1 MRILLFIYNFIL
13 IILTPVLSIAGY
25 FVLRRKNKH
34 QHYWERFGFIRI
46 GDFKP
51 VKSVWFHCASVGEV
65 RSIKKIV
72 DTLRQDNKDI
82 SIIISTMTATGRQI
96 AVDYIKAD
104 KAFLLPIENSRAV
117 SMIISYMNVSVLVIV
132 DTELWPNL
140 IFTASN
146 HIPVFLINGRISD
159 KTYKTYK
166 RFKFIFK
173 SVLKRFSAIMT
184 KSELDEERFTNILGK
199 SSKIITA
206 GNIKFQERK
215 SKDSVKTIKE
225 LENIKFF
232 LAASTHK
239 GEEEIILSWFNGSME
254 GFDKLIFVP
263 RHIERSEEV
272 KEIIISW
279 FDSEMKGFDKLIF
292 VPRHIERSAEIK
304 EMIEKQ
310 GYSVSLYSE
319 NDFSKQVVII
329 DAFGLLEGLYVL
341 ADKIFIGGSLKEIGG
356 HNIYEALQFEKTV
369 AVGKFMFSFKEIF
382 DEAKEFGLVTVIN
395 NKEDALEFLL
405 GLEKNNN
412 FIDFFNRIDKINQDT
427 VSTITDTINA
437 VINRKG
443 N

>member
-13 IILTPVLSIAGY
+13 IILTPVLSVAGY

-46 GDFKP
+46 DDFKP

-146 HIPVFLINGRISD
+146 QIPVFLINGRISD

-173 SVLKRFSAIMT
+173 SMLKRFSAIMT
-184 KSELDEERFTNILGK
+184 KSELDEERFINILGK

-263 RHIERSEEV
+263 RHIERSAEV
-272 KEIIISW
+272 KEI
-279 FDSEMKGFDKLIF
+279 
-292 VPRHIERSAEIK
+292 
-304 EMIEKQ
+304 IEKQ

-319 NDFSKQVVII
+319 NDFSKQVMII
-329 DAFGLLEGLYVL
+329 DAFGLLEGLYIL

-369 AVGKFMFSFKEIF
+369 AVGKYMFSFKEIF
-382 DEAKEFGLVTVIN
+382 DEAKEFGLVKVIN
-395 NKEDALEFLL
+395 NKEDALQFML

>member
-13 IILTPVLSIAGY
+13 IILTPVLSVAGY

-46 GDFKP
+46 DDFKP

-146 HIPVFLINGRISD
+146 QIPVFLINGRISD

-206 GNIKFQERK
+206 GNVKFQERK

-263 RHIERSEEV
+263 RHIERSAEV
-272 KEIIISW
+272 KEI
-279 FDSEMKGFDKLIF
+279 
-292 VPRHIERSAEIK
+292 
-304 EMIEKQ
+304 IEKQ

-319 NDFSKQVVII
+319 NDFSKQVMII
-329 DAFGLLEGLYVL
+329 DAFGLLEGLYIL

-356 HNIYEALQFEKTV
+356 HNIYEALQFEKKV
-369 AVGKFMFSFKEIF
+369 AVGKYMFSFKEIF
-382 DEAKEFGLVTVIN
+382 DEAKEFGLVKVIN
-395 NKEDALEFLL
+395 NKEDALQFML

-443 N
+443 S

>member
-13 IILTPVLSIAGY
+13 IILTPVLSVAGY
-25 FVLRRKNKH
+25 FILRRKNKH

-46 GDFKP
+46 DDFKP

-146 HIPVFLINGRISD
+146 QIPVFLINGRISD
-159 KTYKTYK
+159 KTYKTY
-166 RFKFIFK
+166 
-173 SVLKRFSAIMT
+173 KRFSAIMT

-263 RHIERSEEV
+263 RHIERSAEV
-272 KEIIISW
+272 KEII
-279 FDSEMKGFDKLIF
+279 
-292 VPRHIERSAEIK
+292 
-304 EMIEKQ
+304 EKQ
-310 GYSVSLYSE
+310 GYTVSLYSE
-319 NDFSKQVVII
+319 NDFSKQVMII
-329 DAFGLLEGLYVL
+329 DAFGLLEGLYIL

-382 DEAKEFGLVTVIN
+382 DEAKEFGLVKVIN
-395 NKEDALEFLL
+395 NKEDALQFML

-443 N
+443 S

>member
-13 IILTPVLSIAGY
+13 IILTPVLSVAGY

-46 GDFKP
+46 DDFKP

-146 HIPVFLINGRISD
+146 QIPVFLINGRISD

-263 RHIERSEEV
+263 RHIERSAEV
-272 KEIIISW
+272 KEI
-279 FDSEMKGFDKLIF
+279 
-292 VPRHIERSAEIK
+292 
-304 EMIEKQ
+304 IEKQ

-319 NDFSKQVVII
+319 NDFSKQVMII
-329 DAFGLLEGLYVL
+329 DAFGLLEGLYIL

-369 AVGKFMFSFKEIF
+369 AVGKYMFSFKEIF
-382 DEAKEFGLVTVIN
+382 DEAKEFGLVKVIN
-395 NKEDALEFLL
+395 NKEDALQFML

-443 N
+443 S

>member
-46 GDFKP
+46 DDFKS

-146 HIPVFLINGRISD
+146 QIPVFLINGRISD

-184 KSELDEERFTNILGK
+184 KSELDEERFINILGK

-263 RHIERSEEV
+263 RHIERSAEV
-272 KEIIISW
+272 KEI
-279 FDSEMKGFDKLIF
+279 
-292 VPRHIERSAEIK
+292 
-304 EMIEKQ
+304 IEKQ

-319 NDFSKQVVII
+319 NDFSKQVMII
-329 DAFGLLEGLYVL
+329 DAFGLLEGLYIL

-369 AVGKFMFSFKEIF
+369 AVGKYMFSFKEIF
-382 DEAKEFGLVTVIN
+382 DEAKEFGLVKVIN
-395 NKEDALEFLL
+395 NKEDALQFML

-443 N
+443 S

>member
-25 FVLRRKNKH
+25 FILRRKNKH

-46 GDFKP
+46 DDFKP

-146 HIPVFLINGRISD
+146 QIPVFLINGRISD

-263 RHIERSEEV
+263 RHIERSAEV
-272 KEIIISW
+272 KEII
-279 FDSEMKGFDKLIF
+279 
-292 VPRHIERSAEIK
+292 
-304 EMIEKQ
+304 EKH

-319 NDFSKQVVII
+319 NDFSKQVMII
-329 DAFGLLEGLYVL
+329 DAFGLLEGLYIL

-382 DEAKEFGLVTVIN
+382 DEAKEFGLVKVIN
-395 NKEDALEFLL
+395 NKEDALQFML

-427 VSTITDTINA
+427 VSTITDTISA

-443 N
+443 S

>member
-13 IILTPVLSIAGY
+13 IILTPVLSVAGY
-25 FVLRRKNKH
+25 FILRRKNKH

-46 GDFKP
+46 DDFKP

-146 HIPVFLINGRISD
+146 QIPVFLINGRISD

-263 RHIERSEEV
+263 RHIERSAEV
-272 KEIIISW
+272 KEII
-279 FDSEMKGFDKLIF
+279 
-292 VPRHIERSAEIK
+292 
-304 EMIEKQ
+304 EKH

-319 NDFSKQVVII
+319 NDFSKQVMII
-329 DAFGLLEGLYVL
+329 DAFGLLEGLYIL

-382 DEAKEFGLVTVIN
+382 DEAKEFGLVKVIN
-395 NKEDALEFLL
+395 NKEDALQFML

-437 VINRKG
+437 VIKKG
-443 N
+443 S

>member
-46 GDFKP
+46 DDFKP

-117 SMIISYMNVSVLVIV
+117 SMIISYMNVSVLMIV

-146 HIPVFLINGRISD
+146 QIPVFLINGRISD

-263 RHIERSEEV
+263 RHIERSAEV
-272 KEIIISW
+272 KEI
-279 FDSEMKGFDKLIF
+279 
-292 VPRHIERSAEIK
+292 
-304 EMIEKQ
+304 IEKQ

-319 NDFSKQVVII
+319 NDFSKQVMII
-329 DAFGLLEGLYVL
+329 DAFGLLEGLYIL

-382 DEAKEFGLVTVIN
+382 DEAKEFGLVKVIN
-395 NKEDALEFLL
+395 NKEDALQFML

-443 N
+443 S

>member
-46 GDFKP
+46 DDFKP

-96 AVDYIKAD
+96 AVDYIKAN

-146 HIPVFLINGRISD
+146 QIPVFLINGRISD

-263 RHIERSEEV
+263 RHIERSAEV
-272 KEIIISW
+272 KEII
-279 FDSEMKGFDKLIF
+279 
-292 VPRHIERSAEIK
+292 
-304 EMIEKQ
+304 EKH

-319 NDFSKQVVII
+319 NDFSKQVMII
-329 DAFGLLEGLYVL
+329 DAFGLLEGLYIL

-382 DEAKEFGLVTVIN
+382 DEAKEFGLVKVIN
-395 NKEDALEFLL
+395 NKEDALQFMLQT
-405 GLEKNNN
+405 EKNNN

-437 VINRKG
+437 VIKKG
-443 N
+443 S

>member
-13 IILTPVLSIAGY
+13 IILTPVLSVAGY

-46 GDFKP
+46 DDFKP

-72 DTLRQDNKDI
+72 DTLRQDNKNI

-146 HIPVFLINGRISD
+146 QIPVFLINGRISD

-225 LENIKFF
+225 LDNIKFF

-263 RHIERSEEV
+263 RHIERSAEV
-272 KEIIISW
+272 KEII
-279 FDSEMKGFDKLIF
+279 
-292 VPRHIERSAEIK
+292 
-304 EMIEKQ
+304 EKH

-319 NDFSKQVVII
+319 NDFSKQVMII
-329 DAFGLLEGLYVL
+329 DAFGLLEGLYIL

-369 AVGKFMFSFKEIF
+369 AVGKYMFSFKEIF
-382 DEAKEFGLVTVIN
+382 DEAKEFGLVKVIN
-395 NKEDALEFLL
+395 NKEDALQFML

-443 N
+443 S

>member
-25 FVLRRKNKH
+25 FILKKKNKH
-34 QHYWERFGFIRI
+34 QYYWERFGFIKI
-46 GDFKP
+46 DDFKP

-96 AVDYIKAD
+96 AIDYIKAD
-104 KAFLLPIENSRAV
+104 KAFLLPIENFRAV

-140 IFTASN
+140 IFTAYN
-146 HIPVFLINGRISD
+146 QVPVFLINGRISD

-184 KSELDEERFTNILGK
+184 KSELDEERFASILGK
-199 SSKIITA
+199 SSNIITA

-215 SKDSVKTIKE
+215 SKDIVKTIKE
-225 LENIKFF
+225 LENVKFF

-239 GEEEIILSWFNGSME
+239 GEEET
-254 GFDKLIFVP
+254 
-263 RHIERSEEV
+263 
-272 KEIIISW
+272 IISW
-279 FDSEMKGFDKLIF
+279 FENEMKGFDKLIF
-292 VPRHIERSAEIK
+292 VPRHIERSAEVK
-304 EMIEKQ
+304 EIIEKQ
-310 GYSVSLYSE
+310 GYSISLYSE
-319 NDFSKQVVII
+319 NNFSKQVIII
-329 DAFGLLEGLYVL
+329 DAFGLLEGLYIL

-356 HNIYEALQFEKTV
+356 HNIYEALQFEKNV
-369 AVGKFMFSFKEIF
+369 SVGQYMFSFKEIF

-395 NKEDALEFLL
+395 NKADALQFMMTTE
-405 GLEKNNN
+405 NNKN

-437 VINRKG
+437 VINKKG

>member
-46 GDFKP
+46 DDFKP

-117 SMIISYMNVSVLVIV
+117 SMIISYMNVSVLMIV

-146 HIPVFLINGRISD
+146 QIPVFLINGRISD

-263 RHIERSEEV
+263 RHIERSAEV
-272 KEIIISW
+272 KEI
-279 FDSEMKGFDKLIF
+279 
-292 VPRHIERSAEIK
+292 
-304 EMIEKQ
+304 IEKQ

-319 NDFSKQVVII
+319 NDFSKQVMII
-329 DAFGLLEGLYVL
+329 DAFGLLEGLYIL

-382 DEAKEFGLVTVIN
+382 DEAKEFGLVKVIN
-395 NKEDALEFLL
+395 NKEDALQFML

-427 VSTITDTINA
+427 VSTITDTISA

-443 N
+443 S

>member
-25 FVLRRKNKH
+25 FILRRKNKH

-46 GDFKP
+46 DEFKP

-146 HIPVFLINGRISD
+146 QIPVFLINGRISD

-272 KEIIISW
+272 KEII
-279 FDSEMKGFDKLIF
+279 
-292 VPRHIERSAEIK
+292 
-304 EMIEKQ
+304 EKH

-319 NDFSKQVVII
+319 NDFSKQVMII
-329 DAFGLLEGLYVL
+329 DAFGLLEGLYIL

-356 HNIYEALQFEKTV
+356 HNIYEALQFEKKV

-382 DEAKEFGLVTVIN
+382 DEAKEFGLVKVIN
-395 NKEDALEFLL
+395 NKEDALQFML

-443 N
+443 S

>member
-13 IILTPVLSIAGY
+13 IILTPVLSVAGY

-46 GDFKP
+46 DDFKP

-82 SIIISTMTATGRQI
+82 SIIISTMTSTGRQI

-146 HIPVFLINGRISD
+146 QIPVFLINGRISD

-263 RHIERSEEV
+263 RHIERSAEV
-272 KEIIISW
+272 KEII
-279 FDSEMKGFDKLIF
+279 
-292 VPRHIERSAEIK
+292 
-304 EMIEKQ
+304 EKH

-319 NDFSKQVVII
+319 NDFSKQVMII
-329 DAFGLLEGLYVL
+329 DAFGLLEGLYIL

-356 HNIYEALQFEKTV
+356 HNIYEALQFEKKV
-369 AVGKFMFSFKEIF
+369 AVGKYMFSFKEIF
-382 DEAKEFGLVTVIN
+382 DEAKEFGLVKVIN
-395 NKEDALEFLL
+395 NKEDALQFML

-443 N
+443 S

>member
-46 GDFKP
+46 DDFKP

-146 HIPVFLINGRISD
+146 QIPVFLINGRISD

-263 RHIERSEEV
+263 RHIERSAEV
-272 KEIIISW
+272 KEI
-279 FDSEMKGFDKLIF
+279 
-292 VPRHIERSAEIK
+292 
-304 EMIEKQ
+304 IEKQ

-319 NDFSKQVVII
+319 NDFSKQVMII
-329 DAFGLLEGLYVL
+329 DAFGLLEGLYIL

-382 DEAKEFGLVTVIN
+382 DEAKEFGLVKVIN
-395 NKEDALEFLL
+395 NKEDALQFML

-437 VINRKG
+437 VINSKG
-443 N
+443 S

>member
-25 FVLRRKNKH
+25 FVLRWKNKH

-46 GDFKP
+46 DDFKP

-146 HIPVFLINGRISD
+146 QIPVFLINGRISD

-215 SKDSVKTIKE
+215 SKDNVKTIKE

-263 RHIERSEEV
+263 RHIERSAEV
-272 KEIIISW
+272 KEII
-279 FDSEMKGFDKLIF
+279 
-292 VPRHIERSAEIK
+292 
-304 EMIEKQ
+304 EKH

-319 NDFSKQVVII
+319 NDFSKQVMII
-329 DAFGLLEGLYVL
+329 DAFGLLEGLYIL

-382 DEAKEFGLVTVIN
+382 DEAKEFGLVKVIN
-395 NKEDALEFLL
+395 NKEDALQFML

-437 VINRKG
+437 VIKKG
-443 N
+443 S

>member
-46 GDFKP
+46 DDFKP

-96 AVDYIKAD
+96 AVDNIKAD

-146 HIPVFLINGRISD
+146 QIPVFLINGRISD

-263 RHIERSEEV
+263 RHIERSAEV
-272 KEIIISW
+272 KEII
-279 FDSEMKGFDKLIF
+279 
-292 VPRHIERSAEIK
+292 
-304 EMIEKQ
+304 EKH
-310 GYSVSLYSE
+310 GYSVSLYSK
-319 NDFSKQVVII
+319 NDFSKQVMII
-329 DAFGLLEGLYVL
+329 DAFGLLEGLYIL

-382 DEAKEFGLVTVIN
+382 DEAKEFGLVKVIN
-395 NKEDALEFLL
+395 NKEDALQFML

-443 N
+443 S

>member
-1 MRILLFIYNFIL
+1 MCILLFIYNFIL

-25 FVLRRKNKH
+25 FILRRKNKH

-46 GDFKP
+46 DDFKP

-146 HIPVFLINGRISD
+146 QIPVFLINGRISD

-215 SKDSVKTIKE
+215 SKDNVKTIKE

-272 KEIIISW
+272 KEII
-279 FDSEMKGFDKLIF
+279 
-292 VPRHIERSAEIK
+292 
-304 EMIEKQ
+304 EKQ

-319 NDFSKQVVII
+319 NDFSKQVMII
-329 DAFGLLEGLYVL
+329 DAFGLLEGLYIL

-369 AVGKFMFSFKEIF
+369 AVGKYMFSFQEIF
-382 DEAKEFGLVTVIN
+382 DTAKEFHLVYVIE
-395 NKEDALEFLL
+395 NKDNALNYLKSSNET
-405 GLEKNNN
+405 KN
-412 FIDFFNRIDKINQDT
+412 FIDFFNRIDKINSDT
-427 VSTITDTINA
+427 VSIITETIYS
-437 VINRKG
+437 VIDNKG
-443 N
+443 

>member
-25 FVLRRKNKH
+25 FILRRKNKH

-46 GDFKP
+46 DDFKP

-146 HIPVFLINGRISD
+146 QIPVFLINGRISD

-263 RHIERSEEV
+263 RHIERSAEV
-272 KEIIISW
+272 KEI
-279 FDSEMKGFDKLIF
+279 
-292 VPRHIERSAEIK
+292 
-304 EMIEKQ
+304 IEKQ
-310 GYSVSLYSE
+310 GYSISLYSE
-319 NDFSKQVVII
+319 NDFSKQVMII
-329 DAFGLLEGLYVL
+329 DAFGLLEGLYIL

-356 HNIYEALQFEKTV
+356 HNIYEALQFEKKV
-369 AVGKFMFSFKEIF
+369 AVGKYMFSFKEIF
-382 DEAKEFGLVTVIN
+382 DEAKEFGLVKVIN

-443 N
+443 S

>member
-25 FVLRRKNKH
+25 FILRRKNKH

-46 GDFKP
+46 DDFKP

-146 HIPVFLINGRISD
+146 QIPVFLINGRISD

-263 RHIERSEEV
+263 RHIERSAEV
-272 KEIIISW
+272 KEI
-279 FDSEMKGFDKLIF
+279 
-292 VPRHIERSAEIK
+292 
-304 EMIEKQ
+304 IEKQ

-319 NDFSKQVVII
+319 NDFSKQVMII
-329 DAFGLLEGLYVL
+329 DAFGLLEGLYIL

-369 AVGKFMFSFKEIF
+369 AVGKYMFSFKEIF
-382 DEAKEFGLVTVIN
+382 DEAKEFGLVKVIN
-395 NKEDALEFLL
+395 NKEDALQFML

-427 VSTITDTINA
+427 VSTITDTISA

-443 N
+443 S

>member
-25 FVLRRKNKH
+25 FILRRKNKH

-46 GDFKP
+46 DDFKP

-146 HIPVFLINGRISD
+146 QIPVFLINGRISD

-263 RHIERSEEV
+263 RHIERSAEV
-272 KEIIISW
+272 KEI
-279 FDSEMKGFDKLIF
+279 
-292 VPRHIERSAEIK
+292 
-304 EMIEKQ
+304 IEKQ

-319 NDFSKQVVII
+319 NDFSKQVMII
-329 DAFGLLEGLYVL
+329 DAFGLLEGLYIL

-369 AVGKFMFSFKEIF
+369 AVGKYMFSFKEIF
-382 DEAKEFGLVTVIN
+382 DEAKEFGLVKVIN
-395 NKEDALEFLL
+395 NKEDALQFML

-437 VINRKG
+437 VIKKG
-443 N
+443 S

>member
-46 GDFKP
+46 DDFKP

-146 HIPVFLINGRISD
+146 QIPVFLINGRISD

-225 LENIKFF
+225 LDNIKFF

-263 RHIERSEEV
+263 RHIERSAEV
-272 KEIIISW
+272 KEII
-279 FDSEMKGFDKLIF
+279 
-292 VPRHIERSAEIK
+292 
-304 EMIEKQ
+304 EKH

-319 NDFSKQVVII
+319 NDFSKQVMII
-329 DAFGLLEGLYVL
+329 DAFGLLEGLYIL

-369 AVGKFMFSFKEIF
+369 AVGKYMFSFKEIF
-382 DEAKEFGLVTVIN
+382 DEAKEFGLVKVIN
-395 NKEDALEFLL
+395 NKEDALQFML

-443 N
+443 S

>member
-1 MRILLFIYNFIL
+1 MHILLFIYNFIL

-46 GDFKP
+46 DDFKP

-146 HIPVFLINGRISD
+146 QIPVFLINGRISD

-215 SKDSVKTIKE
+215 SKDNVKTIKE

-263 RHIERSEEV
+263 RHIERSAEV
-272 KEIIISW
+272 KEII
-279 FDSEMKGFDKLIF
+279 
-292 VPRHIERSAEIK
+292 
-304 EMIEKQ
+304 EKH

-319 NDFSKQVVII
+319 NDFSKQVMII
-329 DAFGLLEGLYVL
+329 DAFGLLEGLYIL

-382 DEAKEFGLVTVIN
+382 DEAKEFGLVKVIN
-395 NKEDALEFLL
+395 NKEDALQFML

-437 VINRKG
+437 VIKKG
-443 N
+443 S

>member
-13 IILTPVLSIAGY
+13 IILTPVLSVAGY

-46 GDFKP
+46 DDFKP

-146 HIPVFLINGRISD
+146 QIPVFLINGRISD

-215 SKDSVKTIKE
+215 SKDNVKTIKE

-263 RHIERSEEV
+263 RHIERSAEV
-272 KEIIISW
+272 KEII
-279 FDSEMKGFDKLIF
+279 
-292 VPRHIERSAEIK
+292 
-304 EMIEKQ
+304 EKH

-319 NDFSKQVVII
+319 NDFSKQVMII
-329 DAFGLLEGLYVL
+329 DAFGLLEGLYIL

-382 DEAKEFGLVTVIN
+382 DEAKEFGLVKVIN
-395 NKEDALEFLL
+395 NKEDALQFML

-437 VINRKG
+437 VIKKG
-443 N
+443 S

>member
-25 FVLRRKNKH
+25 FILRRKNKH

-46 GDFKP
+46 DEFKP

-146 HIPVFLINGRISD
+146 QIPVFLINGRISD

-263 RHIERSEEV
+263 RHIERSAEV
-272 KEIIISW
+272 KEII
-279 FDSEMKGFDKLIF
+279 
-292 VPRHIERSAEIK
+292 
-304 EMIEKQ
+304 EKH

-319 NDFSKQVVII
+319 NDFSKQVMII
-329 DAFGLLEGLYVL
+329 DAFGLLEGLYIL

-356 HNIYEALQFEKTV
+356 HNIYEALQFEKKV

-382 DEAKEFGLVTVIN
+382 DEAKEFGLVKVIN
-395 NKEDALEFLL
+395 NKEDALQFML

-443 N
+443 S

>member
-13 IILTPVLSIAGY
+13 IILTPVLSVAGY

-34 QHYWERFGFIRI
+34 QYYWERFGFIRI
-46 GDFKP
+46 DDFKP

-146 HIPVFLINGRISD
+146 QIPVFLINGRISD

-263 RHIERSEEV
+263 RHIERSAEV
-272 KEIIISW
+272 KEI
-279 FDSEMKGFDKLIF
+279 
-292 VPRHIERSAEIK
+292 
-304 EMIEKQ
+304 IEKQ

-319 NDFSKQVVII
+319 NDFSKQVMII
-329 DAFGLLEGLYVL
+329 DAFGLLEGLYIL

-369 AVGKFMFSFKEIF
+369 AVGKYMFSFKEIF
-382 DEAKEFGLVTVIN
+382 DEAKEFGLVKVIN
-395 NKEDALEFLL
+395 NKEDALQFML

-443 N
+443 S

>member
-25 FVLRRKNKH
+25 FILRRKNKH

-46 GDFKP
+46 DDFKP

-146 HIPVFLINGRISD
+146 QIPVFLINGRISD

-184 KSELDEERFTNILGK
+184 KSELDEERFINILGK

-272 KEIIISW
+272 KEII
-279 FDSEMKGFDKLIF
+279 
-292 VPRHIERSAEIK
+292 
-304 EMIEKQ
+304 EKH

-319 NDFSKQVVII
+319 NDFSKQVMII
-329 DAFGLLEGLYVL
+329 DAFGLLEGLYIL

-382 DEAKEFGLVTVIN
+382 DEAKEFGLVKVIN
-395 NKEDALEFLL
+395 NKEDALQFML

-437 VINRKG
+437 VIKKG
-443 N
+443 S

>member
-46 GDFKP
+46 DDFKP

-146 HIPVFLINGRISD
+146 QIPVFLINGRISD

-272 KEIIISW
+272 KEII
-279 FDSEMKGFDKLIF
+279 
-292 VPRHIERSAEIK
+292 
-304 EMIEKQ
+304 EKH

-319 NDFSKQVVII
+319 NDFSKQVMII
-329 DAFGLLEGLYVL
+329 DAFGLLEGLYIL

-356 HNIYEALQFEKTV
+356 HNIYEALQFEKKV
-369 AVGKFMFSFKEIF
+369 AVGKYMFSFKEIF
-382 DEAKEFGLVTVIN
+382 DEAKEFGLVKVIN
-395 NKEDALEFLL
+395 NKEDALQFML

-443 N
+443 S

>member
-46 GDFKP
+46 DYFKP

-146 HIPVFLINGRISD
+146 QIPVFLINGRISD

-263 RHIERSEEV
+263 RHIERSAEV
-272 KEIIISW
+272 KEI
-279 FDSEMKGFDKLIF
+279 
-292 VPRHIERSAEIK
+292 
-304 EMIEKQ
+304 IEKQ

-319 NDFSKQVVII
+319 NDFSKQVMII
-329 DAFGLLEGLYVL
+329 DAFGLLEGLYIL

-369 AVGKFMFSFKEIF
+369 AVGKYMFSFKEIF
-382 DEAKEFGLVTVIN
+382 DEAKEFGLVKVIN
-395 NKEDALEFLL
+395 NKEDALQFML

-443 N
+443 S

>member
-25 FVLRRKNKH
+25 FILRRKNKH

-46 GDFKP
+46 DDFKP

-146 HIPVFLINGRISD
+146 QIPVFLINGRISD

-215 SKDSVKTIKE
+215 SKDNVKTIKE
-225 LENIKFF
+225 LENVKFF

-263 RHIERSEEV
+263 RHIERSAEV
-272 KEIIISW
+272 KEI
-279 FDSEMKGFDKLIF
+279 
-292 VPRHIERSAEIK
+292 
-304 EMIEKQ
+304 IEKQ

-319 NDFSKQVVII
+319 NDFSKQVMII
-329 DAFGLLEGLYVL
+329 DAFGLLEGLYIL

-382 DEAKEFGLVTVIN
+382 DEAKEFGLVKVIN
-395 NKEDALEFLL
+395 NKEDALQFMLQT
-405 GLEKNNN
+405 EKNNN

-443 N
+443 S

>member
-25 FVLRRKNKH
+25 FILKKKNKH
-34 QHYWERFGFIRI
+34 QYYWERFGFIKI
-46 GDFKP
+46 DDFKP

-96 AVDYIKAD
+96 AIDYIKAD
-104 KAFLLPIENSRAV
+104 KAFLLPIENFRAV

-140 IFTASN
+140 IFTAYN
-146 HIPVFLINGRISD
+146 QVPVFLINGRISD

-184 KSELDEERFTNILGK
+184 KSELDEERFASILGK
-199 SSKIITA
+199 SSNIITA

-215 SKDSVKTIKE
+215 SKDIVKTIKE
-225 LENIKFF
+225 LENVKFF

-239 GEEEIILSWFNGSME
+239 GEEET
-254 GFDKLIFVP
+254 
-263 RHIERSEEV
+263 
-272 KEIIISW
+272 IISW
-279 FDSEMKGFDKLIF
+279 FENEMKGFDKLIF
-292 VPRHIERSAEIK
+292 VPRHIERSAEVK
-304 EMIEKQ
+304 EIIEKQ

-319 NDFSKQVVII
+319 NNFSKQVIII
-329 DAFGLLEGLYVL
+329 DAFGLLEGLYIL

-356 HNIYEALQFEKTV
+356 HNIYEALQFEKNV
-369 AVGKFMFSFKEIF
+369 SVGQYMFSFKEIF

-395 NKEDALEFLL
+395 NKADALQFMMTTE
-405 GLEKNNN
+405 NNKN

-437 VINRKG
+437 VINKKG

>member
-25 FVLRRKNKH
+25 FILRRKNKH

-46 GDFKP
+46 DDFKP

-146 HIPVFLINGRISD
+146 QIPVFLINGRISD

-263 RHIERSEEV
+263 RHIERSAEV
-272 KEIIISW
+272 KEII
-279 FDSEMKGFDKLIF
+279 
-292 VPRHIERSAEIK
+292 
-304 EMIEKQ
+304 EKH

-319 NDFSKQVVII
+319 NDFSKQVMII
-329 DAFGLLEGLYVL
+329 DAFGLLEGLYIL

-356 HNIYEALQFEKTV
+356 HNIYEALQFEKKV
-369 AVGKFMFSFKEIF
+369 AVGKYMFSFKEIF
-382 DEAKEFGLVTVIN
+382 DEAKEFGLVKVIN
-395 NKEDALEFLL
+395 NKEDALQFML

-443 N
+443 S

>member
-13 IILTPVLSIAGY
+13 IILTPLLSIAGY

-46 GDFKP
+46 DDFKP

-146 HIPVFLINGRISD
+146 QIPVFLINGRISD

-272 KEIIISW
+272 KEII
-279 FDSEMKGFDKLIF
+279 
-292 VPRHIERSAEIK
+292 
-304 EMIEKQ
+304 EKH

-319 NDFSKQVVII
+319 NDFSKQVMII
-329 DAFGLLEGLYVL
+329 DAFGLLEGLYIL

-369 AVGKFMFSFKEIF
+369 AVGKYMFSFKEIF
-382 DEAKEFGLVTVIN
+382 DEAKEFGLVKVIN
-395 NKEDALEFLL
+395 NKEDALQFML

-437 VINRKG
+437 VIKKG
-443 N
+443 S